1 MIRRLVPYAIC
12 AVSTLMPTIAR
23 SETLTHW
30 AGTPAGNSTE
40 DGPAASARF
49 NYPVVAIPD
58 GKGGFLVADYNG
70 HTIRQV
76 SSTGS
81 VSTWAGSMDVPGSQ
95 DGPRQTARFRQ
106 PTGLAL
112 DPRGSLF
119 VLDYGNHT
127 IRKIAPDGTVST
139 FAGLAGVPGSLDG
152 KGSAARFNGINR
164 GIVIDGQGT
173 IYISDTGNHTVR
185 KITPEGDVSTL
196 AGSAGQ
202 KGSADGTGGAARFNS
217 PRGLSFDGQGN
228 LLVADTSNFTI
239 RRITPAGVVTT
250 VAGRAGESGCVDG
263 PAATARFMSPRN
275 GVTDSSGNIL
285 VADMTCNAIRKIA
298 PDGLVSTIAGAPG
311 GPGTQDGTGSAA
323 RFDFPSHI
331 APDGAGAFLVPDAAN
346 GLLRRVTQTGTVT
359 TIAGPNTAGS
369 TDGTGLAIKMWH
381 PQQVNFDTQG
391 NLLAVDSYNCTIRSI
406 SPQAVSTTIAGMA
419 GSCGFSGEPGN
430 ASKLAHPTGVAADAA
445 GNVYI
450 ADWGDSTVK
459 KLTPA
464 GVLSTLAG
472 RSGQPGHADGTG
484 GNARLGPSN
493 LAVDGAGNVYVTEA
507 DNKTIR
513 KITPAGAVTTL
524 AGSAGLQGSVDGTG
538 AAARFDNPVGIALD
552 RQGTLWVTDST
563 TVRSVSPAGVV
574 RTVAGGPGT
583 HGWADGEGSAAR
595 FSGVFGIGVEPDG
608 NIMVSE
614 VFNNL
619 VRRVTPSG
627 TVTTLA
633 GKLGLIGSREG
644 TGSFARITTSQGL
657 AVDSQ
662 GRGYIA
668 QWSTHAISLLT
679 PSIPDTATIDQ
690 RSGPIGIA
698 RQLDCK
704 GEGATAWNWRVTQR
718 PPGSAAQIDNPNAR
732 RATFTP
738 DVPGPYQITLK
749 ASNASGIGVS
759 LVGFFAGG
767 NPLTLTRTIPI
778 VLDAA
783 GRGEARY
790 ASELVLANRGAIP
803 ASVTLAYRASLG
815 AGTGSVEETLP
826 AGGQLVIPDAIAYL
840 RQKGLE
846 IPPEQPQGGALRVT
860 FSGLSSLEAAFAS
873 ARTTAPTGPGR
884 AGLAYP
890 GLTVSEASG
899 SGLLLYGL
907 RQNGEDRTNLAMV
920 NMASSGDPITLRVS
934 LANGMPAAGRPSS
947 PNGFTEVTTVTLEPG
962 EWKQIAFVLNLA
974 SLTNGFALIERIS
987 GTGPFTAY
995 AVFNNNA
1002 TNDGSYVEGIKTDR
1016 AAGELLLPVIVET
1029 PSYQS
1034 ELILVNPG
1042 TEGVT
1047 VSMTYQESLDAAP
1060 NASPTVTDTLAA
1072 GEQKIIPGATAYLR
1086 TRGAAIGAAG
1096 GSFAGPLRISFKNA
1110 AGSITGG
1117 FAAARTGSP
1126 ASGAVQYGLF
1136 YPALTADETA
1146 EEEALV
1152 FGLVQ
1157 NDTNRANLALI
1168 NASSTG
1174 PVSLH
1179 WELRSGGSG
1188 AVVREG
1194 DVTLEAGRWTQ
1205 INGILGPTGE
1215 PNGYARIT
1223 RTSGSGRFAA
1233 YGVVNDGNVQPG
1245 TNDGSYI
1252 AMSVVQ

>member
-1 MIRRLVPYAIC
+1 MARRLLPPVTC
-12 AVSTLMPTIAR
+12 AFFTLLGRLAAA
-23 SETLTHW
+23 ETLTHW

-40 DGPAASARF
+40 DGPSASARF
-49 NYPVVAIPD
+49 HYPIVAIPD
-58 GKGGFLVADYNG
+58 GKGGYLVADWYG
-70 HTIRQV
+70 HAIRHV
-76 SSTGS
+76 SSTGT

-106 PTGLAL
+106 PTGLAF
-112 DPRGSLF
+112 DSRGNLF
-119 VLDYGNHT
+119 VLDGGNHT
-127 IRKIAPDGTVST
+127 IRKITPDGTVST

-152 KGSAARFNGINR
+152 KGSTARFNTPNR
-164 GIVIDGQGT
+164 GLVIDGQGT
-173 IYISDTGNHTVR
+173 IYLSDTLNHTIR

-202 KGSADGTGGAARFNS
+202 KGSTDGTGSAARLIF

-228 LLVADTSNFTI
+228 LLLADTGNFTI
-239 RRITPAGVVTT
+239 RRVTLAGVVTT
-250 VAGRAGESGCVDG
+250 LAGKAGESGCVDG

-285 VADMTCNAIRKIA
+285 VADMTCNAIRRIA
-298 PDGLVSTIAGAPG
+298 PDGSVSTIAGAPG

-331 APDGAGAFLVPDAAN
+331 APDGAGAFLVPDSAN
-346 GLLRRVTQTGTVT
+346 GLLRRVTEAGAVT

-369 TDGTGLAIKMWH
+369 TDGTDLAIKMWH
-381 PQQVNFDTQG
+381 PQQVSFDPQG
-391 NLLAVDSYNCTIRSI
+391 NLLVVDSYNCTIRQI
-406 SPQAVSTTIAGMA
+406 SPQAVSTTIAGTA

-430 ASKLAHPTGVAADAA
+430 AGKLAHPIGVAADAA
-445 GNVYI
+445 GNIYI
-450 ADWGDSTVK
+450 ADWGDSTVRK
-459 KLTPA
+459 RTPA

-484 GNARLGPSN
+484 GNARLAPSN
-493 LAVDGAGNVYVTEA
+493 LAVDGVGNVYVTEA

-513 KITPAGAVTTL
+513 KITPAGVVTTL
-524 AGSAGLQGSVDGTG
+524 AGSAGQRGSVDGTG
-538 AAARFDNPVGIALD
+538 AAARFDHPVGIAVD

-574 RTVAGGPGT
+574 KTVAGAPDT

-608 NIMVSE
+608 NLMVSE

-633 GKLGLIGSREG
+633 GKLGVIGSREG
-644 TGSFARITTSQGL
+644 TGSFGMITTSQGV

-679 PSIPDTATIDQ
+679 PSIPDAATIDQ
-690 RSGPIGIA
+690 RSGPIGVA

-704 GEGATAWNWRVTQR
+704 GEQATGWNWRVTQR
-718 PPGSAAQIDNPNAR
+718 PPGSTAQIENSNTR

-749 ASNASGIGVS
+749 ASNGSRIGISLVS
-759 LVGFFAGG
+759 LFAGG

-783 GRGEARY
+783 GRGDARY
-790 ASELVLANRGAIP
+790 ASELVLANRGTTP

-815 AGTGSVEETLP
+815 TGSGSVEETLP
-826 AGGQLVIPDAIAYL
+826 AGRQLVIPDAIAYL

-846 IPPEQPQGGALRVT
+846 IPPEQPQGGALKVT
-860 FSGLSSLEAAFAS
+860 FSGLSSLDAAFTS

-890 GLTVSEASG
+890 GLTVSEGSG
-899 SGLLLYGL
+899 SGLVFHGL
-907 RQNGEDRTNLAMV
+907 RQNTEDRTNLAMV

-947 PNGFTEVTTVTLEPG
+947 LNGFTEATTVTLEPG
-962 EWKQIAFVLNLA
+962 EWKQIGSVLNAA
-974 SLTNGFALIERIS
+974 SLTNGYALVERVS

-1016 AAGELLLPVIVET
+1016 ASGELLLPVIVET

-1042 TEGVT
+1042 TESVT
-1047 VSMTYQESLDAAP
+1047 VSMTYQESLDAA
-1060 NASPTVTDTLAA
+1060 ATAATTVTDTLAA

-1110 AGSITGG
+1110 AGTIAGG

-1152 FGLVQ
+1152 FGLVH
-1157 NDTNRANLALI
+1157 DGANRSNLALI
-1168 NASSTG
+1168 NPSGTG

-1179 WELRSGGSG
+1179 WELRSGDSG
-1188 AVVREG
+1188 ALVREG
-1194 DVTLEAGRWTQ
+1194 DATLEAGRWTQ

-1215 PNGYARIT
+1215 PNGYVRIT
-1223 RTSGSGRFAA
+1223 KTAGGGRFAA

-1252 AMSVVQ
+1252 AMTVVK